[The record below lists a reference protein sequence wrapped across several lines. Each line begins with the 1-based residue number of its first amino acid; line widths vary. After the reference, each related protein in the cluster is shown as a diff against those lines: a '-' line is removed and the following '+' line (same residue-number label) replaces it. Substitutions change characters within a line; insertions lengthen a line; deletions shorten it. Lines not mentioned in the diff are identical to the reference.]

1 MVSNFTFVKM
11 TFITTQIF
19 CTLAILLFIKI
30 DANIL
35 SEVWMKDRIDILHKK
50 GLIGTDFRNAEWYQ
64 DYVRQQTAWRKGIF
78 QFPVMTVV
86 RLLNI
91 IY

>member
-1 MVSNFTFVKM
+1 MLSEIISFKM

-19 CTLAILLFIKI
+19 CTLAILLFIEI
-30 DANIL
+30 DANLL
-35 SEVWMKDRIDILHKK
+35 SEVWMKDTIDILHKK
-50 GLIGTDFRNAEWYQ
+50 FGTEFRNAEWYQ
-64 DYVRQQTAWRKGIF
+64 DYVQQQKAWRKEIF

-91 IY
+91 IH

>member
-1 MVSNFTFVKM
+1 MS
-11 TFITTQIF
+11 FIITQIF
-19 CTLAILLFIKI
+19 CTLTILLFVKI

-35 SEVWMKDRIDILHKK
+35 SEVWMKDKIDILHKK
-50 GLIGTDFRNAEWYQ
+50 FGTEFRNAEWYQ
-64 DYVRQQTAWRKGIF
+64 EYLEQQKAWRKEIF

>member
-1 MVSNFTFVKM
+1 MN
-11 TFITTQIF
+11 FITTQIF
-19 CTLAILLFIKI
+19 CTLAILLFVKI
-30 DANIL
+30 DANIP

-50 GLIGTDFRNAEWYQ
+50 GLIGIDLRNAEWFQ
-64 DYVRQQTAWRKGIF
+64 DYVQQQKAWRKGIF

-86 RLLNI
+86 RLLDI

>member
-1 MVSNFTFVKM
+1 MS
-11 TFITTQIF
+11 FITTQIF
-19 CTLAILLFIKI
+19 YTLAILLFVKI

-35 SEVWMKDRIDILHKK
+35 SEVWMKDKIDILHKK
-50 GLIGTDFRNAEWYQ
+50 GLIGTDFRNADWYQ
-64 DYVRQQTAWRKGIF
+64 DYVQQQKAWRKEIF

-91 IY
+91 IYYK

>member
-1 MVSNFTFVKM
+1 MVL
-11 TFITTQIF
+11 ITTQIF
-19 CTLAILLFIKI
+19 CTLAILLFVKI

-35 SEVWMKDRIDILHKK
+35 SEVWMKDKIDILHKK
-50 GLIGTDFRNAEWYQ
+50 GLIGTNFRDADWYQ
-64 DYVRQQTAWRKGIF
+64 DYAQQQKAWRKGIF

-91 IY
+91 LY

>member
-1 MVSNFTFVKM
+1 MN
-11 TFITTQIF
+11 FITTQIF
-19 CTLAILLFIKI
+19 CALAIFFVVEI

-35 SEVWMKDRIDILHKK
+35 SEAWIKDKMDILHKK
-50 GLIGTDFRNAEWYQ
+50 FGTEIRNAEWYQ
-64 DYVRQQTAWRKGIF
+64 NYLQQQKAWRKEIF

>member
-1 MVSNFTFVKM
+1 M

-19 CTLAILLFIKI
+19 FCTLAIQLFVKI

-50 GLIGTDFRNAEWYQ
+50 GLIETNFRNADWYQ
-64 DYVRQQTAWRKGIF
+64 DYEQQQKAWRKGIF

>member
-1 MVSNFTFVKM
+1 M

-19 CTLAILLFIKI
+19 CTLAILLFVKI
-30 DANIL
+30 DASIV
-35 SEVWMKDRIDILHKK
+35 SEVWMKDKIDILHKK

>member
-1 MVSNFTFVKM
+1 M

-19 CTLAILLFIKI
+19 FMLAILSFVKI

-35 SEVWMKDRIDILHKK
+35 SEVWMKDKIDILRKK

-64 DYVRQQTAWRKGIF
+64 DYVQQQKAWRKGIF

>member
-1 MVSNFTFVKM
+1 M

-19 CTLAILLFIKI
+19 CTLAILLFVKI

-35 SEVWMKDRIDILHKK
+35 SEVWIKDKIDILHKK
-50 GLIGTDFRNAEWYQ
+50 FGTEFRNAEWYQ
-64 DYVRQQTAWRKGIF
+64 DYLQQQKAWRKEIF
-78 QFPVMTVV
+78 QFPVMSVV
-86 RLLNI
+86 RLLDI

>member
-1 MVSNFTFVKM
+1 MN
-11 TFITTQIF
+11 FITTQIF
-19 CTLAILLFIKI
+19 CTLAILLFVKI

-50 GLIGTDFRNAEWYQ
+50 GLIGTDFRDADWYQ
-64 DYVRQQTAWRKGIF
+64 DYVQQQKAWRKGIF

>member
-1 MVSNFTFVKM
+1 M
-11 TFITTQIF
+11 TFKTIQIF
-19 CTLAILLFIKI
+19 FTLAIILFVEI

-35 SEVWMKDRIDILHKK
+35 SEAWRNDIINMLNKK
-50 GLIGTDFRNAEWYQ
+50 GLFETEFRNAERYE
-64 DYVRQQTAWRKGIF
+64 DYLQQQKAWRKEIF

-91 IY
+91 TY

>member
-50 GLIGTDFRNAEWYQ
+50 GLIGTDFRNADWYQ
-64 DYVRQQTAWRKGIF
+64 DYVQQQEAWRKGIF

>member
-1 MVSNFTFVKM
+1 MN
-11 TFITTQIF
+11 FITTQIV
-19 CTLAILLFIKI
+19 CTLAIILFVKI

-35 SEVWMKDRIDILHKK
+35 SEVWMKDKIDILHKK
-50 GLIGTDFRNAEWYQ
+50 GLIGTDFRDADWYQ
-64 DYVRQQTAWRKGIF
+64 DYVQQQEAWRKGIF

>member
-1 MVSNFTFVKM
+1 MN
-11 TFITTQIF
+11 FITTQIV
-19 CTLAILLFIKI
+19 CTLAILLFVKI
-30 DANIL
+30 DGNIL
-35 SEVWMKDRIDILHKK
+35 SEIWIKDKLDILHKK
-50 GLIGTDFRNAEWYQ
+50 FGTEFRNAEWYQ
-64 DYVRQQTAWRKGIF
+64 DYVQQQKAWRKEIF

>member
-1 MVSNFTFVKM
+1 MS
-11 TFITTQIF
+11 FITTQIF
-19 CTLAILLFIKI
+19 YTLAILLFVKI

-35 SEVWMKDRIDILHKK
+35 SEVWMKDKIDILHKK
-50 GLIGTDFRNAEWYQ
+50 FGTEFRNAEWYQ
-64 DYVRQQTAWRKGIF
+64 DYLEQQKAWRKEIF